1 MATSGD
7 DGPRIAVI
15 GCGNWGAKHVR
26 VLTSL
31 ARVGPLVAVD
41 GDPARLASIRHA
53 VPGLI
58 CLSSLDEAMPLID
71 AAVIATPPTT
81 HVSLALRLI
90 AAGKHVLV
98 EKPLATTVRDAR
110 EVSDAAD
117 AAGVILMVGHT
128 FEYHAAVWK
137 LRELVQSKD
146 IGDLYY
152 IDTARLNLGLYQN
165 DVNVIADLAPHD
177 ISIANYILGRQPV
190 AVESWGAR
198 NAHWR
203 FEDVAYLRLHYSDPD
218 VFANIHVSWLDP
230 CKVRRVTVVG
240 SRKMVV
246 YDDLSSEDRIRVH
259 DKGVTRPEPPRSD
272 DTQPPMS
279 YRYGDVVSPYV
290 MVDEPLAVEDGHFV
304 DCIRDGLR
312 PITDGRDGLSVV
324 EALEGAQLSLAQ
336 RRVVYLAEVREAT
349 ADGDLL
355 SVSTRASNGA
365 FNGMRSGGQL

>member
-1 MATSGD
+1 MTTSG

-26 VLTSL
+26 VLASI

-41 GDPARLASIRHA
+41 ADPSRLASVAHA
-53 VPGLI
+53 IPGLI
-58 CLSSLDEAMPLID
+58 CLESLDEAMPVID
-71 AAVIATPPTT
+71 AAVVATPPTT
-81 HVSLALRLI
+81 HVPLAMRLI

-98 EKPLATTVRDAR
+98 EKPLATSVHDAR
-110 EVSDAAD
+110 QLSEAAD

-203 FEDVAYLRLHYSDPD
+203 FEDVAYLRLHYSNPD

-246 YDDLSSEDRIRVH
+246 YDDLSPEDRIRVH
-259 DKGVTRPEPPRSD
+259 DKGVMRPDPPRSD

-312 PITDGRDGLSVV
+312 PITDARDGLSVV
-324 EALEGAQLSLAQ
+324 EALEGAQLSLAE
-336 RRVVYLAEVREAT
+336 RRVVYLSELREAT
-349 ADGDLL
+349 GDGELL
-355 SVSTRASNGA
+355 SMSMRTPNGT
-365 FNGMRSGGQL
+365 SKGGQSGEHR